1 MQLRF
6 DGFVRLN
13 NHWFSSRI
21 QFEKLNL
28 FSCVVL
34 DSPEARV
41 NDIVSLT
48 IKLPSNRVK
57 PSSSI
62 GAPMESEFFSEDVQ
76 EQDLRVPTEEEM
88 REDFRELLAKEGL
101 TPRHF
106 RDSSILE
113 DEPLINL
120 SDTDM
125 NQDQLAVAGTNPEK
139 ESAAKTN
146 TSVPAKSNVKNTE
159 KQNPVTSKKK
169 RRIIPQLVKAN
180 HRHSALYMQ
189 VRSRIK
195 QGLRPGQRLIQRNW
209 DKNPKNGKIRFFR
222 TPSPSPSS
230 SDGEDR
236 SDSTSGVELIIPDI
250 S

>member
-1 MQLRF
+1 MGECF

-34 DSPEARV
+34 DSPDARI

-62 GAPMESEFFSEDVQ
+62 GTPMESEPFSEDIQ
-76 EQDLRVPTEEEM
+76 EQVLHVPTEEEM

-125 NQDQLAVAGTNPEK
+125 NQDQLAVAG
-139 ESAAKTN
+139 S
-146 TSVPAKSNVKNTE
+146 NTE
-159 KQNPVTSKKK
+159 KNSLVGLAEKAKSKKTK
-169 RRIIPQLVKAN
+169 EPVKVDV
-180 HRHSALYMQ
+180 RHSMIYTA

-195 QGLRPGQRLIQRNW
+195 RQLRPGQRLIQKNW
-209 DKNPKNGKIRFFR
+209 ARNPKNGKIRFYQ
-222 TPSPSPSS
+222 TPSPSPSDSEDEEWS
-230 SDGEDR
+230 S
-236 SDSTSGVELIIPDI
+236 SGIPLDI
-250 S
+250 N

>member
-1 MQLRF
+1 MGECF

-34 DSPEARV
+34 DSPDARI

-62 GAPMESEFFSEDVQ
+62 GTPMESEPFSEDIQ
-76 EQDLRVPTEEEM
+76 EQVLHVPTEEEM

-125 NQDQLAVAGTNPEK
+125 NQDFYEGDIVRLVDFPDLKFEDIDMEIRSIDDVTWK
-139 ESAAKTN
+139 VVKILESNDTY
-146 TSVPAKSNVKNTE
+146 VLEP
-159 KQNPVTSKKK
+159 
-169 RRIIPQLVKAN
+169 I
-180 HRHSALYMQ
+180 
-189 VRSRIK
+189 
-195 QGLRPGQRLIQRNW
+195 
-209 DKNPKNGKIRFFR
+209 DKNDTFEDPFQINSGDHSKLLIGNVPPDNIKFVDITEYLEFMDLSSAKI
-222 TPSPSPSS
+222 TY
-230 SDGEDR
+230 
-236 SDSTSGVELIIPDI
+236 IICSYVVSRVNEFEEIDI
-250 S
+250 LSLVT